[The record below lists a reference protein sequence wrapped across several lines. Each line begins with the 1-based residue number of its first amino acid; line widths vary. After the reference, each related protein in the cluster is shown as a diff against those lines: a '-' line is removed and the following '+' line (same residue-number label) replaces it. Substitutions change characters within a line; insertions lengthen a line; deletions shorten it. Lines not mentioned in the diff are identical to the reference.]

1 MEFNLRAEKGS
12 LAIGWREKSGCYES
26 DPALRT
32 SGYYIR
38 LVHIP
43 PRKSYQLAA
52 ERNIVAAVHGE
63 TSEPKLKAVESS
75 ICIGGSLKAGEY
87 DAVLAV
93 AVPRGK
99 PSEDFTEPPAL
110 EGLELKWVAA
120 GKKWKALEGR
130 NMHFTYPVISIDSPE
145 IEKLIRVKL
154 WQAGPNVEM
163 GIHNHADEAGMEEIH
178 FQIAG
183 NGEMQRF
190 SNSNRDSL
198 AEIIS
203 QYPGQSHKPFWGK
216 DGKYPYHQYQ
226 AGEKGTLFG
235 VVEKVPRK

>member
-1 MEFNLRAEKGS
+1 MEFNLRAEEGNLS
-12 LAIGWREKSGCYES
+12 IGWRERNGCYES
-26 DPALRT
+26 DPALKT
-32 SGYYIR
+32 SGYDIR

-52 ERNIVAAVHGE
+52 EKNIVAAVHGE
-63 TSEPKLKAVESS
+63 LSEPKLKAVESS
-75 ICIGGSLKAGEY
+75 ICIGGSLKAGES

-93 AVPRGK
+93 AVLYGK
-99 PSEDFTEPPAL
+99 LSEDFTEPPAL
-110 EGLELKWVAA
+110 EGLGLKWVAA

-130 NMHFTYPVISIDSPE
+130 NMHFTYPVIVIDSPE
-145 IEKLIRVKL
+145 LKKLIRVKL

-163 GIHNHADEAGMEEIH
+163 GIHNHADENGLEEIH

-183 NGEMQRF
+183 SGEMQRF
-190 SNSNRDSL
+190 SGSERNSL
-198 AEIIS
+198 AEIIP
-203 QYPGQSHKPFWGK
+203 QYPGQFHKPFWGK

-226 AGEKGTLFG
+226 AGKKGTLFG